1 MLTFNLTSY
10 RSGSVLVEAARL
22 MVSLENISPQSR
34 VRVSQVV
41 EEGEISLDIV
51 RTGEAGTPSDTTLT
65 TLTTL
70 QLDVSHAVSGWLAQP
85 HTNLGLRLSLESR
98 ESRERL
104 EVKRAEVVLETR
116 EILVRQ
122 RREAGAARLV
132 EFQPDLVNSR
142 TDCRRADGKKN
153 KCCR

>member
-1 MLTFNLTSY
+1 MLSFNLSSY
-10 RSGSVLVEAARL
+10 RSGSVLVEAATL

-51 RTGEAGTPSDTTLT
+51 RTGEAGAPSDTTL
-65 TLTTL
+65 
-70 QLDVSHAVSGWLAQP
+70 QLEVTHAVSGWLAQP
-85 HTNLGLRLSLESR
+85 HTNLGLRLSLESQDSQ
-98 ESRERL
+98 EEL
-104 EVKRAEVVLETR
+104 LVKRAELVLETK

-122 RREAGAARLV
+122 KREATRMV
-132 EFQPDLVNSR
+132 EFQPDLVTSR

-153 KCCR
+153 KCCRLVVSS

>member
-22 MVSLENISPQSR
+22 MVSLENISPHSR

-51 RTGEAGTPSDTTLT
+51 RTGEAGTPSDT